1 MKALIADHTV
11 SSGLRLGEV
20 PDPVR
25 NSNEMLVRVTASS
38 LNYGEVRRA
47 QSGAADGAVLGW
59 DAAGVV
65 EEAPDGA
72 LFRKGDRVL
81 TRGADGGWG
90 QLRVVDPGECARI
103 PDSVS
108 DADAAALPVAAGTAL
123 LALRDAGSLLGRT
136 VLVTG
141 ASGGVGR
148 FGVQLAAL
156 GGAHVI
162 ASVGSEHRKEGL
174 LECGADEVVVG
185 LEGVTGV
192 DVVLD
197 TVGGMQLVRICS
209 LLRERGV
216 VECIGWTSQEN
227 AVFPPYSLVGLPRSI
242 RPFVM
247 HQGLGADLAY
257 LLQLVREGSLKAEV
271 DWHKSWSSAD
281 EAVRL
286 LFGRKL
292 RGKAVIDC
300 D

>member
-11 SSGLRLGEV
+11 PSGLRLGEV

-25 NSNEMLVRVTASS
+25 GKNEMLVQVTASS
-38 LNYGEVRRA
+38 LNYGEVHRA
-47 QSGAADGAVLGW
+47 QSGAADGTVLGW

-65 EEAPDGA
+65 VEAPDDVP
-72 LFRKGDRVL
+72 FTKGDRVL

-90 QLRVVDPGECARI
+90 QLRAVDPGECAHI
-103 PDSVS
+103 PASVS
-108 DADAAALPVAAGTAL
+108 DADAAALPVAGGTAL

-148 FGVQLAAL
+148 FGVQLASL

-162 ASVGSEHRKEGL
+162 ASVGGEHRKEGL
-174 LECGADEVVVG
+174 HELGADEVVVG

-197 TVGGMQLVRICS
+197 TVGGMQLVNIFS
-209 LLRERGV
+209 LLREGGV
-216 VECIGWTSQEN
+216 VECIGSTSHEN
-227 AVFPPYSLVGLPRSI
+227 TVFPPYSLVGLQRSI
-242 RPFVM
+242 RPFRM
-247 HQGLGADLAY
+247 PQGLGTDLAY
-257 LLQLVREGSLKAEV
+257 LLKCVREGSIHAEV
-271 DWHKSWSSAD
+271 DWHKSWSAVE
-281 EAVRL
+281 EAVNL

-292 RGKAVIDC
+292 RGKAVINC